1 MGTPQGLGIA
11 SSMHAPG
18 LAEPSHP
25 GTPLQEMHPLQL
37 PTQDDIINNLVRS
50 LCQEWYPVI
59 VFFCFLL
66 SCVQFNSLLRFTV
79 LGNY

>member
-25 GTPLQEMHPLQL
+25 GTPLHEMHPSQL

-50 LCQEWYPVI
+50 LVHSLVAQETAALNEEIGKLDRKSV
-59 VFFCFLL
+59 V
-66 SCVQFNSLLRFTV
+66 
-79 LGNY
+79 